1 MVIHDT
7 GQVIEGKTIRL
18 EDDSVIDVAIL
29 KSDISV
35 NLVMHNS
42 LALQRHSNAHHILE
56 ASRLVRRTL
65 LFSQVT
71 AMPVVTRRQ
80 LLCGLGNAHL
90 LQSLRCTITTIGMTE
105 LDQLVSILL
114 IDRLALCLI
123 IGTILSTYDRP
134 LVVIY
139 TQPVHPIQENL
150 DCPFNRPRDISI
162 LYTENECTTCMAGIE
177 PAKENSAIPTDM
189 HKTCRTWGK
198 AQPWLTPS
206 LLRWHLLKLIINLC
220 HKCRI
225 PLFLITKYF
234 DLL

>member
-42 LALQRHSNAHHILE
+42 LALQRHSNAHHVLE

-71 AMPVVTRRQ
+71 AMPVVSRRQ
-80 LLCGLGNAHL
+80 LLCSLSFAQL
-90 LQSLRCTITTIGMTE
+90 LQSLRCTITTVGMTG

-114 IDRLALCLI
+114 IDCLALCLI
-123 IGTILSTYDRP
+123 VGAILPTHDRP

-139 TQPVHPIQENL
+139 IQPAHPMQEKI
-150 DCPFNRPRDISI
+150 DRPFNRPRNISI
-162 LYTENECTTCMAGIE
+162 LYAKNECATCVAGIE
-177 PAKENSAIPTDM
+177 PAEEHRTKPTDM
-189 HKTCRTWGK
+189 HKTRWAWGK
-198 AQPWLTPS
+198 AQPWLAPS
-206 LLRWHLLKLIINLC
+206 LPRWHLL
-220 HKCRI
+220 
-225 PLFLITKYF
+225 
-234 DLL
+234 